1 MILIKPIVFAKE
13 MIEVTSSKKI
23 VEKGEEFEITVGV
36 NNTSIAS
43 LTLQIYF
50 DIAKLEYLNRTKNS
64 NFSQNRVIY
73 TWVDSLGGETN
84 SESNEIEKFTFRAL
98 QDGIAN
104 IVVTGEFYDKNGNKI
119 EIDDGSFQI
128 QVGSKE
134 NEQEE
139 NDSEQVEQ
147 VSSDNTNLKIM
158 RINEEGIS
166 PEFQKDIKEYYFIAD
181 MSIDRLNITAV
192 PENKDATVTVTGNT
206 NLKKGLNVI
215 KINVQSADKT
225 KKSAYTIYVTK
236 TDNKEVS
243 NGNLENLAVREA
255 MLFPSFDANITHY
268 EIEVATD
275 IHAVDILAVPERTG
289 ATVTVEGNDKLEIG
303 DNTITINVAAEDG
316 ITNKKYIIKAHRR
329 SEQEEITAKEEQE
342 KGAQQLAAILANEQ
356 EENNQVD
363 GENELNNKK
372 MKTVDIITIVLLVIV
387 VIGFTIGL
395 VINRKKRRPQ

>member
-1 MILIKPIVFAKE
+1 
-13 MIEVTSSKKI
+13 MIEVTSSKEI

-73 TWVDSLGGETN
+73 TWVDSLAGETN

-134 NEQEE
+134 NEQEK
-139 NDSEQVEQ
+139 NGSEQVEQ

-387 VIGFTIGL
+387 VIGFIIGL
-395 VINRKKRRPQ
+395 VINRKKRRLQ

>member
-166 PEFQKDIKEYYFIAD
+166 PEFQKNIKEYYFIAD

-236 TDNKEVS
+236 TDNKELS
-243 NGNLENLAVREA
+243 NSNLENLAVREA

-387 VIGFTIGL
+387 VIGFIIGL
-395 VINRKKRRPQ
+395 VINRKKRRLQ